1 MKKTSRFN
9 KLFSV
14 NNHLKMPFKQELYLF
29 FTLFQKALNYRV
41 QLLGILL
48 LSITSVLFSCKK
60 KEVTPENKVVLKE
73 LFVEREPYN
82 FILGTHAISGSYK
95 LTNSNSLIEQAQ
107 RIREMGSNIL
117 KITLAKNST
126 NIYGINESTPSRT
139 TLDLFSNNPE
149 YKVACEMDFKYIFF
163 WVHTMTNVDWKNNIT
178 PANEKILYNEMYN
191 FATYIL
197 NKYNNTGKT
206 FLIGNWE
213 GDWLLNANYDANA
226 TPSTAVLNNMTKW
239 FQIRQ
244 KAIDD
249 AKAATKSKNV
259 FMYHY
264 IEANLVQKGMN
275 GQPCVAESVIPNVN
289 VDLISY
295 SSYEAIKGKTYNRTK
310 SDLTAIFN
318 YLESKLKPKPSL
330 PFSRRVF
337 IGEYGY
343 QANASQPATL
353 QEQFDET
360 KEMMRISFE
369 LNIPFSLHWQMYNNE
384 YDDVTKVSKQM
395 SLINEQGVK
404 TKVYYLH
411 ESFYQKMNDYLKE
424 EKQKNNVYPTSEQF
438 RTKAIEVLAT
448 L

>member
-1 MKKTSRFN
+1 MLLSI
-9 KLFSV
+9 
-14 NNHLKMPFKQELYLF
+14 M
-29 FTLFQKALNYRV
+29 NYRV

>member
-163 WVHTMTNVDWKNNIT
+163 
-178 PANEKILYNEMYN
+178 
-191 FATYIL
+191 
-197 NKYNNTGKT
+197 
-206 FLIGNWE
+206 
-213 GDWLLNANYDANA
+213 
-226 TPSTAVLNNMTKW
+226 
-239 FQIRQ
+239 
-244 KAIDD
+244 
-249 AKAATKSKNV
+249 
-259 FMYHY
+259 
-264 IEANLVQKGMN
+264 
-275 GQPCVAESVIPNVN
+275 
-289 VDLISY
+289 
-295 SSYEAIKGKTYNRTK
+295 
-310 SDLTAIFN
+310 SDL
-318 YLESKLKPKPSL
+318 
-330 PFSRRVF
+330 
-337 IGEYGY
+337 
-343 QANASQPATL
+343 
-353 QEQFDET
+353 
-360 KEMMRISFE
+360 
-369 LNIPFSLHWQMYNNE
+369 
-384 YDDVTKVSKQM
+384 
-395 SLINEQGVK
+395 
-404 TKVYYLH
+404 
-411 ESFYQKMNDYLKE
+411 
-424 EKQKNNVYPTSEQF
+424 
-438 RTKAIEVLAT
+438 
-448 L
+448 